1 MKSASTRTIT
11 WNRNRRQP
19 AERCYPCPLPIF
31 CPNPDCSYAERTGEP
46 AEYREGVTQCSDC
59 GSTLV
64 AARPESQPLAYEEF
78 VPVFEI
84 TNAALVPFVE
94 SLLTSAAIRYFIK
107 GERVQ
112 DFFGWGRLAVGFS
125 LIAGPPVVYV
135 EPDHADEARELLAD
149 VSAAPEDDGQGPVD
163 EDAESSS

>member
-1 MKSASTRTIT
+1 M
-11 WNRNRRQP
+11 
-19 AERCYPCPLPIF
+19 Y
-31 CPNPDCSYAERTGEP
+31 CPNSECPHAERTGEP
-46 AEYREGVTQCSDC
+46 AEYREGMTECHDC
-59 GSTLV
+59 GSVLV
-64 AARPESQPLAYEEF
+64 DARPVMVPLEQDEHEEL

-94 SLLTSAAIRYFIK
+94 SLLTSVGIPYFIK

-135 EPDHADEARELLAD
+135 EPDRAEEARELLAD
-149 VSAAPEDDGQGPVD
+149 VKSSPEHDGEPLDD
-163 EDAESSS
+163 EDTESPA

>member
-1 MKSASTRTIT
+1 M
-11 WNRNRRQP
+11 
-19 AERCYPCPLPIF
+19 Y
-31 CPNPDCSYAERTGEP
+31 CPNPECPHAESSGEP
-46 AEYREGVTQCSDC
+46 AEYREGITECQDC
-59 GSTLV
+59 GSVLV
-64 AARPESQPLAYEEF
+64 DALPVVEPLEQDEHEEL

-94 SLLTSAAIRYFIK
+94 SLLTSVGIPYFIK

-135 EPDHADEARELLAD
+135 EPDRADEARELLAD
-149 VSAAPEDDGQGPVD
+149 VKSAPEGDGEPSVD
-163 EDAESSS
+163 EDTEFPA